1 MNITEKDESDLIELQ
16 GRLEHIVFENKENG
30 FVIAKVRVADSKDL
44 ITVTG
49 VIAPVNPGETLNM
62 IGKWHCH
69 EKFGD
74 QLKITCCTTITPKSE
89 VGIESYLS
97 SGLIQGIGPILA
109 KRIVKE
115 FGNQPL
121 AVIEL
126 TPDKLRKIEG
136 IGRERLKIIKKSWNE
151 QKGTRS
157 TIIFLQSYGLSASYA
172 SKIYKYYKNNTIEI
186 VKKDPY
192 KLASDIDGIGF
203 LTADAI
209 AQKMGFSSDSAIRA
223 SAGVLFALQELTQKG
238 HVYYPKTQ
246 LTAFA
251 KKLLNIDEKFI
262 SQAIEDLAQQKS
274 IIIENL
280 GKGAEE
286 AVFLPKYHWAEI
298 EIAQKLEK
306 IKNTPKDIDE
316 ISEKMALAH
325 IQNKLSI
332 SLAEKQTEAIQAAL
346 SNKILIITGCP
357 GTGKTTIIKA
367 IIELFSLVTRKIL
380 LAAPTGRAAKR
391 MSEATHKIAKTI
403 HRLLEFDPLKWEF
416 QKNEEAPLKADL
428 IILDEASMIDTLL
441 MYDLLKAIPPTS
453 SLIIVGDTNQLP
465 SIGAGNVLKDII
477 VSKAF
482 PVIELNEI
490 FRQAEQSEIIVNA
503 HKIIRGEDI
512 HIGNQ
517 GDFIF
522 INETNENAVLNK
534 VVSIIKNEI
543 PTRFNYDPVNDVQ
556 VLSPMKR
563 GIVGCINMNKVLQ
576 EALNPQ
582 KFYIT
587 KDKRNFCIGD
597 KVMQIKNNY
606 TKNIFNGDIGTISY
620 IDAKKGVIYVNI
632 DGNNIEYEYN
642 ELDELMLAYAIS
654 IHKSQGSEY
663 PAVVIPLVMSHA
675 IMLQRNLIYTGITRG
690 QKLVIV
696 VGSEDA
702 MRFAIRNKNILAR
715 NTWLKRRLVKE

>member
-1 MNITEKDESDLIELQ
+1 MNTTEKDETDLIELQ
-16 GRLEHIVFENKENG
+16 GRLERIVFENKENG

-74 QLKITCCTTITPKSE
+74 QLKITCCTAITPESE

-115 FGNQPL
+115 FGNQTL

-136 IGRERLKIIKKSWNE
+136 IGGERLKIIKKSWSE

-172 SKIYKYYKNNTIEI
+172 NKIYEHYKNNTIEI

-203 LTADAI
+203 LTADSI

-391 MSEATHKIAKTI
+391 MSEATQKSAKTI
-403 HRLLEFDPLKWEF
+403 HRLLEFDSITWKF

-441 MYDLLKAIPPTS
+441 MHDLLKAIPPTS

-477 VSKAF
+477 ISKAF

-503 HKIIRGEDI
+503 HKVIRGENP

-534 VVSIIKNEI
+534 VVSIVQNEI
-543 PTRFNYDPVNDVQ
+543 PKRFNYDPVNDVQ

-563 GIVGCINMNKVLQ
+563 GVVGCINMNKVLQ

-587 KDKRNFCIGD
+587 KDKRIFCIGD

-620 IDAKKGVIYVNI
+620 IDSKKGAISVNI
-632 DGNNIEYEYN
+632 DGNNVDYEYN

-690 QKLVIV
+690 QELVIV
-696 VGSEDA
+696 VGSEEA
-702 MRFAIRNKNILAR
+702 MHFAIRNKNISAR
-715 NTWLKRRLVKE
+715 NTWLKGRLKS